1 MDSEN
6 CEAIEKFRQAV
17 AGSIALQ
24 EQVRKI
30 KSNPELVALGKEN
43 GYEKNLRDWFKL
55 IYEVVFGEANGP
67 RMGFFISFF
76 GLNETIKLIS
86 DKIK

>member
-6 CEAIEKFRQAV
+6 CESLEKFRQAV

-24 EQVRKI
+24 EKVRKI

-43 GYEKNLRDWFKL
+43 GYEFTADDLSKL
-55 IYEVVFGEANGP
+55 QKESANEICCG
-67 RMGFFISFF
+67 RC
-76 GLNETIKLIS
+76 
-86 DKIK
+86 